1 MKKFIVLLFIL
12 FLSSLPSHAQTT
24 PPSITVTSPT
34 SPPSAPV
41 TIQPPVG
48 LPTHVYPG
56 ANGGPATVVPPVG
69 LPTFI
74 YGR

>member
-1 MKKFIVLLFIL
+1 MTMRSFLFTLALIL
-12 FLSSLPSHAQTT
+12 VAVASHAQTT
-24 PPSITVTSPT
+24 PPPLTTST
-34 SPPSAPV
+34 PSAPV

-56 ANGGPATVVPPVG
+56 ANGGPAMVVPPVG

>member
-24 PPSITVTSPT
+24 PPSITVTSP
-34 SPPSAPV
+34 PSTPV

-74 YGR
+74 YTR

>member
-1 MKKFIVLLFIL
+1 MTMRSFLFTLALIL
-12 FLSSLPSHAQTT
+12 VAIASHAQTT

-34 SPPSAPV
+34 STPI

-56 ANGGPATVVPPVG
+56 ANGGPAMVVPPVG